1 MNLKRIIETEL
12 EPTLFSLGYKRG
24 NWGQGWYQY
33 KNDEAG
39 ISIEYHVARVGQQFT
54 RGIEVDFHVYSLAGK
69 WFSLSDFPGES
80 PIYYDTQAELD
91 HKLRH
96 AFDAT
101 VNIVLPYIQ
110 DMKKYAVPDPCSEDY
125 QALANCPMQRAERF
139 SSQYH
144 IPMIPER
151 TTLMQ
156 LNSILKSIRPTNL
169 SELRDSFRANYETLI
184 NMAAFYGTLFVK
196 KAPRFCWG
204 WAPLIPPDDPIYPL
218 ITPET
223 ERFVILE
230 VGNPDFGPS
239 ERIDALSFSVQVW
252 NYVETKRNQ
261 FTSVALM

>member
-1 MNLKRIIETEL
+1 
-12 EPTLFSLGYKRG
+12 
-24 NWGQGWYQY
+24 
-33 KNDEAG
+33 
-39 ISIEYHVARVGQQFT
+39 
-54 RGIEVDFHVYSLAGK
+54 
-69 WFSLSDFPGES
+69 
-80 PIYYDTQAELD
+80 
-91 HKLRH
+91 
-96 AFDAT
+96 
-101 VNIVLPYIQ
+101 
-110 DMKKYAVPDPCSEDY
+110 
-125 QALANCPMQRAERF
+125 
-139 SSQYH
+139 
-144 IPMIPER
+144 
-151 TTLMQ
+151 MQ

-218 ITPET
+218 IAPET

>member
-1 MNLKRIIETEL
+1 M
-12 EPTLFSLGYKRG
+12 
-24 NWGQGWYQY
+24 
-33 KNDEAG
+33 
-39 ISIEYHVARVGQQFT
+39 GQQFT
-54 RGIEVDFHVYSLAGK
+54 RGIEVDFVAYGLGRK

-91 HKLRH
+91 RKLRH

-139 SSQYH
+139 SSKYH

-184 NMAAFYGTLFVK
+184 NMAAFLRHAICQKSSSLLLG
-196 KAPRFCWG
+196 
-204 WAPLIPPDDPIYPL
+204 
-218 ITPET
+218 
-223 ERFVILE
+223 
-230 VGNPDFGPS
+230 VGSADTA
-239 ERIDALSFSVQVW
+239 R
-252 NYVETKRNQ
+252 
-261 FTSVALM
+261 